1 MERGNGEEIMKVD
14 RTARRAGSWCQLLN
28 LPVQSS
34 KMGSHKFRV
43 PVRSGFLFWGH
54 DPGIQK
60 LWWRG
65 FVASQVFATAVTS
78 VLALLLA
85 QIVFLLNFELSFKK
99 KSLRD
104 ARSLAFPSWLMLGLS
119 SGVRSQHSLW
129 TLNVL
134 GGSYSRNTKMW
145 ETVVKILR

>member
-1 MERGNGEEIMKVD
+1 MERGNGEEIMKAD

-60 LWWRG
+60 LWWWG
-65 FVASQVFATAVTS
+65 FVASQVFATAVMS
-78 VLALLLA
+78 IPALLLA
-85 QIVFLLNFELSFKK
+85 QIIFLLNFELSLNLWEMQGLWHFQAGLCWVWAQACVASTHCVRWMSWEMLAPLTQGCERQWS
-99 KSLRD
+99 KSWD
-104 ARSLAFPSWLMLGLS
+104 
-119 SGVRSQHSLW
+119 
-129 TLNVL
+129 N
-134 GGSYSRNTKMW
+134 
-145 ETVVKILR
+145 